1 MNKPVNIRVLIVDD
15 HAVVRSGLCFFLQ
28 TIEDIHVVGEA
39 TDGEQAIQMCEDLLP
54 DVILM
59 DIVMPMLDGIAATA
73 RIYERW
79 PHIHIIALSSF
90 QEQDLVQRIL
100 RAGAT
105 AYLLKN
111 VQAHDLAEAIRA
123 AVAGQSTMPLEV
135 TRTLLK
141 PGNQPAP
148 LAPDL
153 SPREQEVLALM
164 VEGLRNDQIAERL
177 TVSRNT
183 VRYHVHNILA
193 KLGATNRTEAV
204 SLAMSHHLL
213 S

>member
-1 MNKPVNIRVLIVDD
+1 
-15 HAVVRSGLCFFLQ
+15 
-28 TIEDIHVVGEA
+28 
-39 TDGEQAIQMCEDLLP
+39 MCEDLLP

-59 DIVMPMLDGIAATA
+59 DIMMPVLDGIAATTC
-73 RIYERW
+73 IYERW

-90 QEQDLVQRIL
+90 HEQDLVQRVL
-100 RAGAT
+100 RAGAM

-135 TRTLLK
+135 TRTLL
-141 PGNQPAP
+141 QPDTPPASF
-148 LAPDL
+148 APDL

-164 VEGLRNDQIAERL
+164 VEGLRNEQIAARL

-183 VRYHVHNILA
+183 VRYHVHNILS

-204 SLAMSHHLL
+204 SLAMSHNLL